1 MQDQIEKGGELTRR
15 GIPIAR
21 RLLLPLLLAPLVA
34 FGSAQIP
41 PSDMRCEE
49 KHDPAWG
56 AWLGQTLCFFP
67 PHVSKYVHPLND
79 NGNYAGI
86 LHPIPLPNNKSL
98 KLISR
103 FDGWGNGQFG
113 ADPSFARENAIV
125 IRNDYDNAYLTDEDR
140 AALGV
145 SMPQDWGIAL
155 TTGNPARPCS
165 QGHCEAGNYRAGA
178 AIHQAYKLFGSS
190 IDTGAGITLE
200 GNCYG
205 ATAIHMLPL
214 VLRDERYRSKISV
227 IDAHSPGNLFVRK
240 AGLDERNEFGTT
252 KKAGLYW
259 QDASIQKSWGD
270 FDIARV
276 DLLLPEN
283 QKKIKGVYFHAHNG
297 SNDYL
302 GFSLDFFRE
311 VCDKGKIACYGW
323 WYLSDHVGVE
333 AGLNYD
339 PRATYSGPDMSAR
352 LDSMLPVF
360 THSTANNWG
369 DRGHYNLGLEW
380 KNAGFVDTETRAEIP
395 IRYVRRTNLG
405 LGIADQPV
413 AATFDLT
420 IRRFQNFKLPVG
432 TVVNWTVG
440 SMNTTQQ
447 SGKVVTTVAD
457 EVTIPQITRHS
468 STAYEPV
475 ILTKG

>member
-1 MQDQIEKGGELTRR
+1 MKKLMLIVVLIAIAVNAR
-15 GIPIAR
+15 GF
-21 RLLLPLLLAPLVA
+21 APP
-34 FGSAQIP
+34 P

-49 KHDPAWG
+49 KRDPAWG

-79 NGNYAGI
+79 VGNYVGM
-86 LHPIPLPNNKSL
+86 LHPIPLPRNKSL
-98 KLISR
+98 KLIAR

-125 IRNDYDNAYLTDEDR
+125 IRNDYDNAYLTPEDR
-140 AALGV
+140 AALGID
-145 SMPQDWGIAL
+145 MPQDWGIAL
-155 TTGNPARPCS
+155 ITGDPAKPCS
-165 QGHCEAGNYRAGA
+165 GGFCEAGLNRIVA
-178 AIHQAYKLFGSS
+178 AMDQAHRRFGRS
-190 IDTGAGITLE
+190 IDIGAGITLE

-214 VLRDERYRSKISV
+214 ALPNEWYQLHIAVV
-227 IDAHSPGNLFVRK
+227 DAHSPGNLFVRK
-240 AGLDERNEFGTT
+240 AGLNERNEFGTT

-259 QDASIQKSWGD
+259 QDPSIQKSWGD
-270 FDIARV
+270 FDLARV
-276 DLLLPEN
+276 DILRPEN
-283 QKKIKGVYFHAHNG
+283 WAKIKHVYYHSHNG

-302 GFSLDFFRE
+302 GYSLDFFRE

-323 WYLSDHVGVE
+323 WYISDHVGVE

-360 THSTANNWG
+360 THSTANNWAQ
-369 DRGHYNLGLEW
+369 RGHYNLGLEW
-380 KNAGFVDTETRAEIP
+380 KNAGFVDTEARAEIP
-395 IRYVRRTNLG
+395 IRYLRRTNLG

-420 IRRFQNFKLPVG
+420 IRRFRNFKVPVG

-440 SMNTTQQ
+440 SQDTAQQ
-447 SGKVVTTVAD
+447 TGRVVVVD
-457 EVTIPQITRHS
+457 DGEVTIPQITQHS
-468 STAYEPV
+468 SANYVSV
-475 ILTKG
+475 ILTKE

>member
-1 MQDQIEKGGELTRR
+1 MQENVENCRSLNRR
-15 GIPIAR
+15 ATPRAS
-21 RLLLPLLLAPLVA
+21 LLLCLVWVPIWV
-34 FGSAQIP
+34 FGAAQIP
-41 PSDMRCEE
+41 PAAMSCVE
-49 KHDPAWG
+49 KQDPAWG
-56 AWLGQTLCFFP
+56 AWLGQTLCYFP
-67 PHVSKYVHPLND
+67 PHISKFTHPLND
-79 NGNYAGI
+79 EGNYAGI
-86 LHPIPLPNNKSL
+86 LHPIPLPGNGSL
-98 KLISR
+98 KLVSH

-113 ADPSFARENAIV
+113 ADPSYAREDAIV
-125 IRNDYDNAYLTDEDR
+125 IRNDYDNAYLTEEDR

-155 TTGNPARPCS
+155 ITGDPSRPCS
-165 QGHCEAGNYRAGA
+165 SGHCEAGNYRFGA
-178 AIHQAYKLFGSS
+178 AIRKAHKLFGSS
-190 IDTGAGITLE
+190 IDKGAGITLE

-214 VLRDERYRSKISV
+214 VLRDEKFREQITV
-227 IDAHSPGNLFVRK
+227 IDAHSPGNLFVRN
-240 AGLDERNEFGTT
+240 AGSGEMNEFGTT

-259 QDASIQKSWGD
+259 QDESIRKSWGD

-283 QKKIKGVYFHAHNG
+283 QKKIAGVYFHAHNG

-323 WYLSDHVGVE
+323 WYISDHVGVE

-339 PRATYSGPDMSAR
+339 PRKIYSGPDMSAR

-369 DRGHYNLGLEW
+369 PRGHYNLGLEW
-380 KNAGFVDTETRAEIP
+380 KNAGFVDTATRAEIP

-405 LGIADQPV
+405 LEIADQPL

-420 IRRFQNFKLPVG
+420 IRRFKNFDLPTG
-432 TVVNWTVG
+432 TVVHWTVG
-440 SMNTTQQ
+440 STYTTQQ
-447 SGKVVTTVAD
+447 SGKVVTTVAG
-457 EVTIPQITRHS
+457 EVTIPKITRHS
-468 STAYEPV
+468 SAQYEPV
-475 ILTKG
+475 ILTKE